1 MAKSGNYAG
10 TIVEQ
15 IVRKLTKT
23 QAFKDALE
31 NFNAQR
37 NQPGTENPARQTPD
51 PLDPQEDED
60 AEDTEDLASE
70 DETDASRAADLY
82 NRIFFSSNR
91 DTVNFG
97 RVYFSYIKC
106 VKIDICIWFFNKP
119 LASLV
124 VKS

>member
-1 MAKSGNYAG
+1 MGNYAG
-10 TIVEQ
+10 IIVEQ
-15 IVRKLTKT
+15 RVRKLTKT

-31 NFNAQR
+31 NFTAQR
-37 NQPGTENPARQTPD
+37 NQPVTGSPTGQTPE
-51 PLDPQEDED
+51 PLDPQENED

>member
-37 NQPGTENPARQTPD
+37 NQPGTENPAGQTPD
-51 PLDPQEDED
+51 LSIHKK
-60 AEDTEDLASE
+60 TGTL
-70 DETDASRAADLY
+70 
-82 NRIFFSSNR
+82 
-91 DTVNFG
+91 
-97 RVYFSYIKC
+97 
-106 VKIDICIWFFNKP
+106 KIPKI
-119 LASLV
+119 
-124 VKS
+124 